1 MLDHP
6 LFKALSLCL
15 VVSVTVLSLPS
26 QGWAMLVP
34 AEREVVRSAD
44 LAKVRTALESSVV
57 RQRLLDY
64 GLTADETVARLNTL
78 TDEELHQFA
87 VNIDAVQSGGSV
99 LGDVLVVLL
108 IVLIVILILE
118 LTGHRVVMRR

>member
-1 MLDHP
+1 MLNRP
-6 LFKALSLCL
+6 LFKVLSLSL
-15 VVSVTVLSLPS
+15 IVSVTVLSLPA

-34 AEREVVRSAD
+34 ADREVVRSAD
-44 LAKVRTALESSVV
+44 LEKVRTALESSVV

-64 GLTADETVARLNTL
+64 GLTADETVVRLNTL

>member
-1 MLDHP
+1 
-6 LFKALSLCL
+6 
-15 VVSVTVLSLPS
+15 
-26 QGWAMLVP
+26 MLVP